1 MKMKYYIA
9 VVNPD
14 LHMSTWNTLKT
25 NLKVLGY
32 SYVVYFDCDS
42 KLLEFN
48 EVSKETFTEMQ
59 YSEN

>member
-14 LHMSTWNTLKT
+14 LHMGTWETLKT

-32 SYVVYFDCDS
+32 SYVVYFDTNT
-42 KLLEFN
+42 KLLELN
-48 EVSKETFTEMQ
+48 EVSKEVFTEMQ

>member
-14 LHMSTWNTLKT
+14 LHMSTWETLKT
-25 NLKVLGY
+25 NLNVSGY
-32 SYVVYFDCDS
+32 SYVVYFDTNT
-42 KLLEFN
+42 KLLELN
-48 EVSKETFTEMQ
+48 EVSKDVFTEMQ

>member
-9 VVNPD
+9 VVNPN
-14 LHMSTWNTLKT
+14 LHMAAWKTLKT
-25 NLKVLGY
+25 NLNVLGY
-32 SYVVYFDCDS
+32 CYVVYFDCDS

-48 EVSKETFTEMQ
+48 EVSKEVFTEMQ